1 MCKKGKETMSTLEI
15 YFWLLLPV
23 YLVGALTIANW
34 LASWTDYYVRLYK
47 EKKLE
52 KKTTYNYSYVN
63 VNLLAT
69 YTL

>member
-34 LASWTDYYVRLYK
+34 LSSWTEHYLLLRKADKIIKDIRLKKVR
-47 EKKLE
+47 EKD
-52 KKTTYNYSYVN
+52 NI
-63 VNLLAT
+63 
-69 YTL
+69 

>member
-1 MCKKGKETMSTLEI
+1 MSTLEI

-47 EKKLE
+47 AKYYVRLYKAKKVREKD
-52 KKTTYNYSYVN
+52 NI
-63 VNLLAT
+63 
-69 YTL
+69 